1 MISVLCYCTNREEG
15 NALREIMK
23 DLAARY
29 SEEQWDIH
37 CFFLLEEVRDF
48 FTRKPLVNMACFDV
62 SSAGDITFLREM
74 RRDYKEM
81 QLMLLAS
88 ASLSPME
95 YVRPDILASSL
106 VLRPF
111 HYEIWRDKLKSM
123 ILEYL
128 SHRQEDV
135 FLLNTREGRMRV
147 PYNQIYYM
155 EARNKKVYLR
165 LRFKEIAFYAT
176 IDELEE
182 TLPNFFLRC
191 HRSFLVNRNHVENVR
206 ISQGQIDLTHD
217 MTVPL
222 SRSYKMHFKDFK

>member
-1 MISVLCYCTNREEG
+1 MLCYCTNREEG
-15 NALREIMK
+15 YALRGMIK

-37 CFFLLEEVRDF
+37 CFLLLEEVRDF
-48 FTRKPLVNMACFDV
+48 LSLKPLVNMACFDV
-62 SSAGDITFLREM
+62 SSAEDITFLGEM
-74 RRDYKEM
+74 RRDYREM
-81 QLMLLAS
+81 RLMLLAS

-111 HYEIWRDKLKSM
+111 HYEVWRDKLKSM

-165 LRFKEIAFYAT
+165 LQFKEIAFYAT

-182 TLPNFFLRC
+182 TLPDFFLRC
-191 HRSFLVNRNHVENVR
+191 HRSFLVNGNHIENVR
-206 ISQGQIDLTHD
+206 ISQGQIDLAHD